1 MNWEVSLTG
10 TTLEPS
16 VLCHRNG
23 VTRWRQ
29 APITCRSLKSF
40 GGTGKKEGLK
50 CVGSEESWL
59 HFAQQ
64 FKTEVANSEVF
75 EREPGDDTLCGNDPG
90 GM

>member
-1 MNWEVSLTG
+1 MES
-10 TTLEPS
+10 S

-23 VTRWRQ
+23 VTRWKQ
-29 APITCRSLKSF
+29 IPISCRSLKSF

-50 CVGSEESWL
+50 CVGSEESARTV

-75 EREPGDDTLCGNDPG
+75 EREAGDDTLCGNDPG